1 MLRPGSAMNFETWT
15 VRRYDAARA
24 RRLFV
29 GWLVGAIGVA
39 ASLAF
44 IVFSSKGAAA
54 QEEAEEAPIEVQL
67 AKEAEPPPPPP
78 PPPPEF
84 EKPKQAPRPRM
95 ASPLIVPDD
104 KPAEKD
110 PTPQQLAPEEPV
122 EDRPAPAIESA
133 AVPPPPPPLVKEKP
147 AVRKPLRLT
156 EDMPKPEQ
164 LAMKT
169 PEYPAAAKTAGI
181 EGVVIVKYVI
191 AEDGSVRDVKALKGP
206 TELQQ
211 SCIDAVK
218 QWRFRPILVDGSPV
232 AVVRVARFPFHIR

>member
-24 RRLFV
+24 RRLVV
-29 GWLVGAIGVA
+29 GWIVGAIGVA

-44 IVFSSKGAAA
+44 IIFSSTGAVA
-54 QEEAEEAPIEVQL
+54 AEEEEEGPIEVQL

-78 PPPPEF
+78 PAPEL
-84 EKPKQAPRPRM
+84 EKPKPQAPRPRV
-95 ASPLIVPDD
+95 ASPLVVPDD
-104 KPAEKD
+104 KPAEKE
-110 PTPQQLAPEEPV
+110 PTPQQLLPEEPI
-122 EDRPAPAIESA
+122 EEAPAPAVVSA
-133 AVPPPPPPLVKEKP
+133 APPPPPPPPVKEKP
-147 AVRKPLRLT
+147 APRKPLRLT

-206 TELQQ
+206 PELQQ
-211 SCIDAVK
+211 ACVDAVK
-218 QWRFRPILVDGSPV
+218 QWRFRPILVDGSAV